1 MASARSYEDSCGIAR
16 ALDAVGERWALLVV
30 RELVLGPKR
39 FTDLQAGLRRVS
51 PDVLTQRLRDLEAAG
66 VLARG
71 SLPPPAASRVYELT
85 DRGRDLEP
93 VLHALG
99 RWGSRVPL
107 PKDGPPLGTDAAMVA
122 LPTLFSAERAA
133 DIQATYELRLGGE
146 PFAAVVKDG
155 RFHLTRGAAT
165 APDAVITTTPA
176 TLAAVLWHEHSLR
189 DAIGAG
195 DATVQGSRRTAER
208 FVGLFPLPD

>member
-1 MASARSYEDSCGIAR
+1 VARVRSYEDPCGIAR

-39 FTDLQAGLRRVS
+39 FTDLQAGLPRVS

-66 VLARG
+66 VVARG
-71 SLPPPAASRVYELT
+71 SLPPPAASRVYQLT
-85 DRGRDLEP
+85 DRGRELEP

-99 RWGSRVPL
+99 RWGSRAPL
-107 PKDGPPLGTDAAMVA
+107 PEAGPPLGTDAAMVA

-133 DIQATYELRLGGE
+133 DHEITCELRLGGE
-146 PFAAVVKDG
+146 PFAAVVKGG
-155 RFHLTRGAAT
+155 RLDLARGAAA

-176 TLAAVLWHEHSLR
+176 ALAATLWHGRSLR

-195 DATVQGSRRTAER
+195 DATVQGSRRAAER
-208 FVGLFPLPD
+208 FVGMFPLP